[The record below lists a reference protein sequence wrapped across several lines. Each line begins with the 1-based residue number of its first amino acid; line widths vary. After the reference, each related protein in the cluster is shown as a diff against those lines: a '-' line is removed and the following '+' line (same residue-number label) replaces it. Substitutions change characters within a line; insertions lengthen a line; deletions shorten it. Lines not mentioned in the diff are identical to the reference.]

1 MKMETPVCPT
11 CGCSLI
17 RLGIGKDEAVSCHHN
32 GQEHRFC
39 CEGCVEVF
47 VTDPEKY
54 IHEVS
59 NLAVCPVCLG
69 EKLLE
74 STVEVVHAGGTLR
87 FCRCPHCTEAFEKDP
102 DHYLNRLAG

>member
-1 MKMETPVCPT
+1 
-11 CGCSLI
+11 
-17 RLGIGKDEAVSCHHN
+17 
-32 GQEHRFC
+32 
-39 CEGCVEVF
+39 
-47 VTDPEKY
+47 
-54 IHEVS
+54 VS